1 MRLSGTA
8 RLELFSAAEIARAA
22 GVGEADVRSVLAS
35 GEVVAFRQR
44 FVAPADAVALVRHLA
59 RRHNETVFER
69 APLRLVLERKRR
81 AGLSLAASG
90 FVHALLAL
98 LLGAFG
104 LVNWL
109 SANETEEEIPQEVHL
124 VYLMSPG
131 PGGGGGGGGLKME
144 LNPPPAERKAPAP
157 APPKKIS
164 SPVVTVRRPP
174 PPVRSTA
181 RLTKPI
187 EPPVITPKPVDR
199 PPVPPPQVVQ
209 APVRA
214 IPANPVDTTGLL
226 ASRSTA
232 TSQGS
237 GTDGGVGSGAGTGM
251 GSGQGSGIG
260 PGTGGGTGGGPYG
273 PGSGIEPPRV
283 LTEVRP
289 TYTDEARRR
298 AIQGAVSLEVVVT
311 QSGRVGNVRV
321 LRGLGAGLDQKAIDA
336 VRQWRFVPAKRQG
349 APVDVVVQVS
359 VEFNL
364 R

>member
-1 MRLSGTA
+1 MQAHGTA

-22 GVGEADVRSVLAS
+22 GVGEPEVHRLLAS

-44 FVAPADAVALVRHLA
+44 FVPSADAVALVRHLA
-59 RRHNETVFER
+59 HRHQHAVFDR

-81 AGLSLAASG
+81 TGLSLAASG
-90 FVHALLAL
+90 FVHALVAL

-104 LVNWL
+104 LVHWL
-109 SANETEEEIPQEVHL
+109 EAKDTEEQVPQEVHL

-131 PGGGGGGGGLKME
+131 PGGGGGGGGLQME
-144 LNPPPAERKAPAP
+144 LNPPPAQRAAPAP
-157 APPKKIS
+157 APRKIS

-181 RLTKPI
+181 RLPRPV
-187 EPPVITPKPVDR
+187 EPPVIVPKPIDR
-199 PPVPPPQVVQ
+199 PPEPPSQVVQ
-209 APVRA
+209 APVRS
-214 IPANPVDTTGLL
+214 IPTNPVDTTGLL

-232 TSQGS
+232 SSQGP
-237 GTDGGVGSGAGTGM
+237 GTDGGVGSGSGTGS
-251 GSGQGSGIG
+251 GEGQGAGIG

-273 PGSGIEPPRV
+273 PGAGIEPPRV

-298 AIQGAVSLEVVVT
+298 AVQGAVSLEVVVT
-311 QSGRVGNVRV
+311 SSGRVGNVRV

-336 VRQWRFVPAKRQG
+336 VRQWRFAPAKRQG
-349 APVDVVVQVS
+349 VPVDVVVQVS
-359 VEFNL
+359 VEFSL